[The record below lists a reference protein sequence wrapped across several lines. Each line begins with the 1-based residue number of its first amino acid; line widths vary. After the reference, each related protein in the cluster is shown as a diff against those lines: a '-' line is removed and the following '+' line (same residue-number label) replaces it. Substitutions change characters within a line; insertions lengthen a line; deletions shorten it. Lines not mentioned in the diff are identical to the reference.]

1 MAAPAQF
8 FQPPEPQPPL
18 AWGLG
23 KVLLHR
29 ETAAFLVGFCT
40 NDVGE
45 VHRGH
50 QPVFRAGEAGI
61 VVLPGLELHAHID
74 RAIPSPIAIVL
85 FSNFLALFSFPF
97 CTLAVFLWKIG
108 KSKRGRSAW
117 VSSSSL
123 LRLREPSVA
132 MGRARKQTL
141 RLYESTT
148 LR

>member
-18 AWGLG
+18 AWG
-23 KVLLHR
+23 R
-29 ETAAFLVGFCT
+29 FFCTETAAFLVGFCT
-40 NDVGE
+40 NDIGE

-97 CTLAVFLWKIG
+97 F
-108 KSKRGRSAW
+108 
-117 VSSSSL
+117 
-123 LRLREPSVA
+123 
-132 MGRARKQTL
+132 Q
-141 RLYESTT
+141 
-148 LR
+148 